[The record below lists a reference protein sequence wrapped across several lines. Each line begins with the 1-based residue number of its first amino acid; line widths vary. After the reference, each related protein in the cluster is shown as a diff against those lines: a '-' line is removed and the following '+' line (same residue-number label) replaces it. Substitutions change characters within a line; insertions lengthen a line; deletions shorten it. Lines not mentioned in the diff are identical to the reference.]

1 MTEAGTRR
9 LALLIDADNA
19 SPAIINGLLSEIS
32 KYGVLTVKRIY
43 GDWTTPNLGGWKN
56 TLLDHSIVPI
66 QQFRYTVGKNATDTA
81 MIIDAMDILYGGNVD
96 GFCLVSSDSDFTR
109 LASRLRESGVV
120 VYGFGE
126 RKTPNAFV
134 SACDKFIFVDILTDP
149 SEAPATGNKASAS
162 KLKQDTALLNLLR
175 SAIDTS
181 TDEDGWA
188 KLGSVGKQIS
198 SQKADFDSRHYGFS
212 KLSSLLEAIDAFE
225 LRKESTG
232 PQGHTQVSVRN
243 ARSQSSGTR
252 KPSRKKRSKKSQS

>member
-1 MTEAGTRR
+1 MNSPGNGKR

-19 SPAIINGLLSEIS
+19 SPAIISGLLSEIS

-134 SACDKFIFVDILTDP
+134 SACDKFTFVDILTDP
-149 SEAPATGNKASAS
+149 SESPKPASPASAE
-162 KLKQDTALLNLLR
+162 KLKGNTGLINLLR
-175 SAIDTS
+175 SAIEAS
-181 TDEDGWA
+181 ADEAGWA
-188 KLGSVGKQIS
+188 HLGEVGKQIS
-198 SQKADFDSRHYGFS
+198 SQKPDFDSRHYGFA
-212 KLSSLLEAIDAFE
+212 KLSALLEAINLFE
-225 LRKESTG
+225 VRRESG
-232 PQGHTQVSVRN
+232 DKGHTAVLVRN
-243 ARSQSSGTR
+243 K
-252 KPSRKKRSKKSQS
+252 KPSRGRKKK

>member
-1 MTEAGTRR
+1 MSETSAHRR

-32 KYGVLTVKRIY
+32 KYGILTVKRIY
-43 GDWTTPNLGGWKN
+43 GDWTTPNLGGWKS

-81 MIIDAMDILYGGNVD
+81 MIIDAMDILYSGKVD

-109 LASRLRESGVV
+109 LASRLREGGLV

-149 SEAPATGNKASAS
+149 SEAPKSQTAAAQ
-162 KLKQDTALLNLLR
+162 QDVKRDAALMNLLR
-175 SAIDTS
+175 SAIEAS
-181 TDEDGWA
+181 ADEGGWA
-188 KLGSVGKQIS
+188 NLGGVGKQIS
-198 SQKADFDSRHYGFS
+198 SQKPDFDPRHHGFA
-212 KLSSLLEAIDAFE
+212 KLSSLLDSIDLFE
-225 LRKESTG
+225 MRRESG
-232 PQGHTQVSVRN
+232 GDGGHTSVYVRN
-243 ARSQSSGTR
+243 KKIAR
-252 KPSRKKRSKKSQS
+252 PSRRKKKRQS

>member
-1 MTEAGTRR
+1 MVDERDSKR

-19 SPAIINGLLSEIS
+19 SPAIMGGLLSEIS

-56 TLLDHSIVPI
+56 ILLDHSIVPI

-81 MIIDAMDILYGGNVD
+81 MIIDAMDILYSGKVD

-134 SACDKFIFVDILTDP
+134 SACDKFTFVDILTDP
-149 SEAPATGNKASAS
+149 SEAPAPTKVKSTQA
-162 KLKQDTALLNLLR
+162 LKSDTALVNLLR
-175 SAIDTS
+175 SAVEAS
-181 TDEDGWA
+181 ADEEGWA
-188 KLGSVGKQIS
+188 NLGEVGAQIS
-198 SQKADFDSRHYGFS
+198 SQKPDFDSRHYGYS
-212 KLSSLLEAIDAFE
+212 TLSALVEATGLYEF
-225 LRKESTG
+225 RRESRG
-232 PQGHTQVSVRN
+232 AGGHTAVFVRN
-243 ARSQSSGTR
+243 RKPRKRPRGGSQSR
-252 KPSRKKRSKKSQS
+252 AEA

>member
-32 KYGVLTVKRIY
+32 KFGVLTVKRIY
-43 GDWTTPNLGGWKN
+43 GDWTTPNLGGWKS

-134 SACDKFIFVDILTDP
+134 SACDKFTFVDILTNP
-149 SEAPATGNKASAS
+149 SEATENRPGASAS

-175 SAIDTS
+175 PAIEAS

-188 KLGSVGKQIS
+188 NLGQVGKQIS
-198 SQKADFDSRHYGFS
+198 SQKPDFDSRHYGFS
-212 KLSSLLEAIDAFE
+212 KLSALLEAIDAFE
-225 LRKESTG
+225 VRKESTG
-232 PQGHTQVSVRN
+232 AQGHTRVSVRN
-243 ARSQSSGTR
+243 ARPR
-252 KPSRKKRSKKSQS
+252 KPSRKKRSAKS

>member
-1 MTEAGTRR
+1 MSGPANNR

-43 GDWTTPNLGGWKN
+43 GDWTTPNLGGWKS

-81 MIIDAMDILYGGNVD
+81 MIIDAMDILYGGKVD

-109 LASRLRESGVV
+109 LASRLRESGLV

-134 SACDKFIFVDILTDP
+134 SACDKFTFVDILTDP
-149 SEAPATGNKASAS
+149 EKAPQPETKDSAQ
-162 KLKQDTALLNLLR
+162 KLKRDTALINLLR
-175 SAIDTS
+175 SAIEAS
-181 TDEDGWA
+181 ADEAGWA
-188 KLGSVGKQIS
+188 NLGEVGKQIS
-198 SQKADFDSRHYGFS
+198 SQKSDFDSRHYGFS
-212 KLSSLLEAIDAFE
+212 KLSSLIEAINLFE
-225 LRKESTG
+225 VKRESRG
-232 PQGHTQVSVRN
+232 AQGHTEVLVRTKRTS
-243 ARSQSSGTR
+243 RSGR
-252 KPSRKKRSKKSQS
+252 KR